1 MREGRWDKSLY
12 AGNELLEKTIGFVGF
27 GRIGKIVAKRISGF
41 DPRII
46 FYDPFIETDLEPNYQ
61 KENLEEIFSE
71 SDIVTI
77 HVPKTPQTENL
88 VGEELLSLMKPSSI
102 LINAA
107 RGGIVDEKAL
117 LEVLKDQK
125 IRSRIRCVLQRAT

>member
-1 MREGRWDKSLY
+1 MVSL
-12 AGNELLEKTIGFVGF
+12 GF

-41 DPRII
+41 DPRVI

-61 KENLEEIFSE
+61 KKSLEEIFSE

-88 VGEELLSLMKPSSI
+88 VGQELLSLMKPSGI

-117 LEVLKDQK
+117 LGVLKDQK
-125 IRSRIRCVLQRAT
+125 IRAAGLDVFPKSPLMKTLNLDHLRMLFLLLT